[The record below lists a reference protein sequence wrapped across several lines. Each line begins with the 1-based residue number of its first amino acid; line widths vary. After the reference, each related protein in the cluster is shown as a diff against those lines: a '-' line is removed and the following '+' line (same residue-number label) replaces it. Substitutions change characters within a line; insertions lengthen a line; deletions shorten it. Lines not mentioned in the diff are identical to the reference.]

1 MSNNFKPISLNTKLA
16 INKAMIRPGFKLSW
30 DGLEEEYTALNTLLE
45 ARKKAGLTQEDL
57 ARRMGTTKSA
67 ISRLEASLRTQKQS
81 PSFLTLKKY
90 ANACGKKLLI
100 QIV

>member
-1 MSNNFKPISLNTKLA
+1 MPNNFKPIKLNTKAALS
-16 INKAMIRPGFKLSW
+16 KAMSRPGFKAAW
-30 DGLEEEYTALNTLLE
+30 EGLEEEYSALNSLLE
-45 ARKKAGLTQEDL
+45 ARKGAGLTQEEL
-57 ARRMGTTKSA
+57 AHRMGTTKSA

-100 QIV
+100 QII